1 MDAKLR
7 YVEIKKLFGQYDVEW
22 NIEKDTTVL
31 VGQNGSGKTTIL
43 NILHSMLVDEFDS
56 EIPFKLHDLFLSSSL
71 KFSNNQYITAK
82 EKQIFIE
89 KDKLLNFIDSI
100 KDEIVQISNS
110 VNPNKEH
117 LKNLVKVITLL
128 TGDEIFIPM
137 TEGIKEKVVHL
148 DGFNRNDIQ
157 VEFISTLNMSA
168 NAISTVI
175 ASDGKSLNILDI
187 EINQAITSFQKLRE
201 QENYSEIKAKVVSAL
216 NDFFGTTQKTIEL
229 SDTDFVIKNLKKEV
243 LKLSQLSAGERQIIY
258 IVFKVATAY
267 FNEALIL
274 MDEPEISLHLEWQEK
289 LLKNLRDINDKSQ
302 MIVVTHSPAIIM
314 DGWMDSYVDIQT
326 ILKPSKDDE

>member
-22 NIEKDTTVL
+22 NLDKDTTVL

-43 NILHSMLVDEFDS
+43 KIIMCALLKESLQNDLLHSVKSLLESCVLDFLNDRKVTMVCGRELNDIPTKTLIEHLSDRILKMKPGTQEYNSLS
-56 EIPFKLHDLFLSSSL
+56 EILSELNSLIISKDVDGMIARQAHNISL
-71 KFSNNQYITAK
+71 KNI
-82 EKQIFIE
+82 
-89 KDKLLNFIDSI
+89 
-100 KDEIVQISNS
+100 
-110 VNPNKEH
+110 H
-117 LKNLVKVITLL
+117 L
-128 TGDEIFIPM
+128 
-137 TEGIKEKVVHL
+137 
-148 DGFNRNDIQ
+148 
-157 VEFISTLNMSA
+157 EFISTLNMSA
-168 NAISTVI
+168 NAINSVV
-175 ASDGKSLNILDI
+175 ASDGKSFNILDI
-187 EINQAITSFQKLRE
+187 EIDQAINTFQKLKK
-201 QENYSEIKAKVVSAL
+201 QKKYIDIKRKIVHVL
-216 NDFFGTTQKTIEL
+216 NDFFSTTQKIITL
-229 SDTDFVIKNLKKEV
+229 SDIDFSIENAKKEP

-289 LLKNLRDINDKSQ
+289 LLKNLREINDKSQ

-326 ILKPSKDDE
+326 ILKPVKDDE

>member
-43 NILHSMLVDEFDS
+43 KIIMCALLKESLQNELLHSVKSLLESCVLDFLNDRKVTMVCGRELGDIKTKTLIDHLSDRILKTKPGTKEYDSLS
-56 EIPFKLHDLFLSSSL
+56 EILSELNSLIISKDLDGMIARQAHNISL
-71 KFSNNQYITAK
+71 KNI
-82 EKQIFIE
+82 
-89 KDKLLNFIDSI
+89 
-100 KDEIVQISNS
+100 
-110 VNPNKEH
+110 H
-117 LKNLVKVITLL
+117 L
-128 TGDEIFIPM
+128 
-137 TEGIKEKVVHL
+137 
-148 DGFNRNDIQ
+148 
-157 VEFISTLNMSA
+157 EFISTLNMSA
-168 NAISTVI
+168 NAINSVV
-175 ASDGKSLNILDI
+175 ASDGKSFNILDI
-187 EINQAITSFQKLRE
+187 EIDQVINTFQKLKK
-201 QENYSEIKAKVVSAL
+201 QKKYIDIKRKIVHVL
-216 NDFFGTTQKTIEL
+216 NDFFSTTQKTIEL
-229 SDTDFVIKNLKKEV
+229 SDTDFVIKNLKQEA

-289 LLKNLRDINDKSQ
+289 LLKNLREINDKSQ

-326 ILKPSKDDE
+326 ILKPIKDDE

>member
-43 NILHSMLVDEFDS
+43 KVLMTALSNEHKVVDSLANDIIGALSKVDLYLSDERHIRAIYNRENFDS
-56 EIPFKLHDLFLSSSL
+56 YLDYFLNSNRDDKESMFKSLSEFSKMPINSL
-71 KFSNNQYITAK
+71 SVSQKFMKCDSNDDAAK
-82 EKQIFIE
+82 QEYAIE
-89 KDKLLNFIDSI
+89 L
-100 KDEIVQISNS
+100 
-110 VNPNKEH
+110 
-117 LKNLVKVITLL
+117 
-128 TGDEIFIPM
+128 
-137 TEGIKEKVVHL
+137 
-148 DGFNRNDIQ
+148 
-157 VEFISTLNMSA
+157 ISTLNLSA
-168 NAISTVI
+168 NALNNVPVGDGTDLNVLDVQIERAII
-175 ASDGKSLNILDI
+175 A
-187 EINQAITSFQKLRE
+187 FQKLRE
-201 QENYSEIKAKVVSAL
+201 LENYSEIKDKVIQVL
-216 NDFFGTTQKTIEL
+216 NDFFSTTQKTIEL

-289 LLKNLRDINDKSQ
+289 LLKNLREINDKSQ

-326 ILKPSKDDE
+326 ILKPVKDDE

>member
-7 YVEIKKLFGQYDVEW
+7 YVEIRKLFGQYDVEW

-43 NILHSMLVDEFDS
+43 NILHSMLVDEVDN
-56 EIPFKLHDLFLSSSL
+56 EISFKLHDIFLSAVL
-71 KFSNNQYITAK
+71 KFSNKKIIETRHQ
-82 EKQIFIE
+82 QGFIE
-89 KDKLLNFIDSI
+89 KKKLLNVVNKI
-100 KDEIVQISNS
+100 KREISRASNS
-110 VNPNKEH
+110 EYQDKEYLQH
-117 LKNLVKVITLL
+117 LLNTLALL
-128 TGDEIFIPM
+128 TSDQKFVPI
-137 TEGIKEKVVHL
+137 TERVQEKLVDLNGVSIS
-148 DGFNRNDIQ
+148 DIQ
-157 VEFISTLNMSA
+157 VAFISTLNMSA
-168 NAISTVI
+168 NAISTVT

-187 EINQAITSFQKLRE
+187 EINQAIISFQKLKE
-201 QENYSEIKAKVVSAL
+201 QENYSEIKEKIIRVL
-216 NDFFGTTQKTIEL
+216 NDFFSTTQKIITL
-229 SDTDFVIKNLKKEV
+229 SDADFSIENAKKEV

-289 LLKNLRDINDKSQ
+289 LLKNLREINDKSQ

-326 ILKPSKDDE
+326 ILKPIKDDE

>member
-43 NILHSMLVDEFDS
+43 NILRAIFLRDSDE
-56 EIPFKLHDLFLSSSL
+56 SSIQNIATLISKCTL
-71 KFSNNQYITAK
+71 KFSNSAELLVRCNHLNQDAQARLLLEFLKAQIAK
-82 EKQIFIE
+82 S
-89 KDKLLNFIDSI
+89 KDSTDIADDDPELLNLLKQFEDA
-100 KDEIVQISNS
+100 KISNVVS
-110 VNPNKEH
+110 ASSKGISDN
-117 LKNLVKVITLL
+117 
-128 TGDEIFIPM
+128 EIAI
-137 TEGIKEKVVHL
+137 
-148 DGFNRNDIQ
+148 
-157 VEFISTLNMSA
+157 EFISTVNMSA
-168 NAISTVI
+168 NAMTSLIG
-175 ASDGKSLNILDI
+175 SDGKQKNYLDDEI
-187 EINQAITSFQKLRE
+187 ERAISAFQRLSV
-201 QENYSEIKAKVVSAL
+201 QENYSVIKDKVVSVL
-216 NDFFGTTQKTIEL
+216 NDFFSATQKNIEL
-229 SDTDFVIKNLKKEV
+229 SDTDFVIKNLKKKV

-289 LLKNLRDINDKSQ
+289 LLKNLREINDKSQ

-326 ILKPSKDDE
+326 ILKPIKDDE